1 MSSHWACRDRAR
13 RAHPTSRKPRT
24 ARPPAPRGLG
34 LRELPLSRVVVRIR
48 VTRGLHSSGPGRT
61 VAHCATWPPPG
72 GVPPCPARRARSRP
86 LPLGQ
91 HTVSMYIHTHWACR
105 DRARRAHPTSR
116 KPRTA
121 RPPAPRGLGLR
132 ELPLSRVVVRIR
144 VTRGL
149 HSSGPGRTV
158 AHCATWPPPGGVPP
172 CPARRARSRPLPLG
186 QHTVSMYIQTPGTR
200 PRAALPRLRGRSNR
214 AGPGEA
220 AAEPDGGERAASGG
234 LRRPPAATAAAA
246 AVGSALPFPWSGGSS
261 SGRPPPP
268 PASSGSSDSPPPPLK
283 QQQHH
288 RTRRAPPP
296 AGPA

>member
-1 MSSHWACRDRAR
+1 MHTLPHWERPRTARPPAPRGLGLRELPLSRVVVPVLTRKMSSHWACRDRAR
-13 RAHPTSRKPRT
+13 RAHPTPRKPRT

-91 HTVSMYIHTHWACR
+91 HTVSMC
-105 DRARRAHPTSR
+105 
-116 KPRTA
+116 
-121 RPPAPRGLGLR
+121 
-132 ELPLSRVVVRIR
+132 
-144 VTRGL
+144 
-149 HSSGPGRTV
+149 
-158 AHCATWPPPGGVPP
+158 
-172 CPARRARSRPLPLG
+172 
-186 QHTVSMYIQTPGTR
+186 IQTPGTR

-234 LRRPPAATAAAA
+234 LRRPPAAAR
-246 AVGSALPFPWSGGSS
+246 SNSGGS
-261 SGRPPPP
+261 GRRQRPPL
-268 PASSGSSDSPPPPLK
+268 PLVRR
-283 QQQHH
+283 QQQ
-288 RTRRAPPP
+288 RSSSSSPGQQRQQ
-296 AGPA
+296 

>member
-1 MSSHWACRDRAR
+1 MLHSTREGLTTRPVPCGPGRDSDWPYWTRTSREEHSSPAGYGPDSARAPSGALSLALRRGPGPGRAR
-13 RAHPTSRKPRT
+13 RDRPGRPAGPRT
-24 ARPPAPRGLG
+24 PRMHT
-34 LRELPLSRVVVRIR
+34 LP
-48 VTRGLHSSGPGRT
+48 
-61 VAHCATWPPPG
+61 
-72 GVPPCPARRARSRP
+72 
-86 LPLGQ
+86 
-91 HTVSMYIHTHWACR
+91 HWER
-105 DRARRAHPTSR
+105 
-116 KPRTA
+116 PRTA

-268 PASSGSSDSPPPPLK
+268 PASSGSSDGPPPPLK